1 MKAILISIQP
11 KWCKLIASGEKK
23 IELRKTKPNMMLPFK
38 CYIYEAKG
46 RTWQNKNEPKMQ
58 EGRGAVIGE
67 FVCYNIVPIE
77 VLPHGSIRNWMLYS
91 LAESCVP
98 YEEMAKYIGYDN
110 TGYGWKIAELKI
122 YDKPEPLIDFKRWNR
137 TEENAPCA
145 HVPSLY
151 PPCKECKECN
161 LKRPPQSWCYVE
173 V

>member
-1 MKAILISIQP
+1 MVQIDCI
-11 KWCKLIASGEKK
+11 WREKNGDPQ
-23 IELRKTKPNMMLPFK
+23 TKPKLMMPFK

-77 VLPHGSIRNWMLYS
+77 VLPHGSIRNWMLYDLS
-91 LAESCVP
+91 ESCVP

-110 TGYGWKIAELKI
+110 TGYVWRTGYGWKITELKI
-122 YDKPEPLIDFKRWNR
+122 YDKPKPLSEFKRWSK
-137 TEENAPCA
+137 TEENVPCS
-145 HVPSLY
+145 HVLSLH
-151 PPCKECKECN
+151 PLCKACKAFN
-161 LKRPPQSWCYVE
+161 LNRPPQSWCYVD